1 MQLRYIRPFSQ
12 YKPGDVVEFP
22 DGAAF
27 DTFYLEPVPPE
38 PSATAVAVP
47 VVPAIAPPPAAAIP
61 KEM

>member
-12 YKPGDVVEFP
+12 YKTGDVVEFP

-27 DTFYLEPVPPE
+27 DPFYLEPVPAP
-38 PSATAVAVP
+38 PAPAVRAPAVP
-47 VVPAIAPPPAAAIP
+47 TAP